1 MELDIIK
8 YFIFLFS
15 SVLLM
20 WGLSIWLNKNKNK
33 RKKIEEEKNLEN

>member
-15 SVLLM
+15 SVLLL
-20 WGLSIWLNKNKNK
+20 WWLSLWLKKNKNK
-33 RKKIEEEKNLEN
+33 RKKLEEEKNLEN

>member
-20 WGLSIWLNKNKNK
+20 WGLLIWLKKNKNK
-33 RKKIEEEKNLEN
+33 RNKSEEEKNLEN

>member
-20 WGLSIWLNKNKNK
+20 WGLSLWLKKNKNK
-33 RKKIEEEKNLEN
+33 RKKLEEEKNLEN